1 MGRTGVRGWVDSVML
16 IVSWIGGDWECD
28 CSKDPCCDNGVPARG
43 ADGVEG
49 SVRAGRV
56 SGGLTWVLGLTGL
69 VGVANLLALESRWL
83 NCVGLTCF
91 YLW

>member
-1 MGRTGVRGWVDSVML
+1 MGPR
-16 IVSWIGGDWECD
+16 ECD

-49 SVRAGRV
+49 RVRAGRV

-69 VGVANLLALESRWL
+69 VWRPARLGSRWL
-83 NCVGLTCF
+83 NCVGLICF
-91 YLW
+91 YFGDGYSMGLIRLELGLGGFKIL

>member
-1 MGRTGVRGWVDSVML
+1 MGRTGFLAGLSVML

-43 ADGVEG
+43 ADGVEER
-49 SVRAGRV
+49 VRAGRV

-69 VGVANLLALESRWL
+69 VWLTCSPWLEVVELCRVNLLL
-83 NCVGLTCF
+83 
-91 YLW
+91 LW